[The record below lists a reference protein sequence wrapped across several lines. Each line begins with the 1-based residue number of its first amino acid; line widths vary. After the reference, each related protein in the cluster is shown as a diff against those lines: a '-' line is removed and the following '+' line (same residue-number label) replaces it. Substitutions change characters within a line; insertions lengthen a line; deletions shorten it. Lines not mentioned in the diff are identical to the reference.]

1 MVQTNHRLIMS
12 GLLEGWD
19 WFDNG
24 LQNVLREAGFRPL
37 NKSQSMMV
45 LYISAGVRRPIE
57 IARKMRLSRQAIRH
71 IANQLIDL
79 DVIASRDDDGDG
91 RSKIL
96 EFSEHATDLRTAAQA
111 TVDKLEALLRARLG
125 REDFEILRRILR
137 RDWGETVKG
146 RADLGEGGASIR
158 RREPPAK
165 PAPKPPRAKRDKER
179 RPAAR

>member
-91 RSKIL
+91 RSSTWS
-96 EFSEHATDLRTAAQA
+96 FPST
-111 TVDKLEALLRARLG
+111 
-125 REDFEILRRILR
+125 RRICELQPRPPSTSSKRCCGPVLAGRISKFCAAYSVAIGAR
-137 RDWGETVKG
+137 R
-146 RADLGEGGASIR
+146 
-158 RREPPAK
+158 
-165 PAPKPPRAKRDKER
+165 
-179 RPAAR
+179 